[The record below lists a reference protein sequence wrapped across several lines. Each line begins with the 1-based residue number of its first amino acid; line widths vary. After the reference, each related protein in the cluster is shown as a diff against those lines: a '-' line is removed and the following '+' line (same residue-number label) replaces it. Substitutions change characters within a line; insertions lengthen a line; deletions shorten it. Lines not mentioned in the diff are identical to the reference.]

1 MSHLDIY
8 KDLKEEFN
16 ITEEMELDTEF
27 RTVFV
32 KNQVDEI
39 KKILWREIVDY
50 IIAQNMAKSEDEAVR
65 TAGTTKVNEKRVNIR
80 QFAKALKTYNELVAE
95 LEA

>member
-1 MSHLDIY
+1 MAHLDIY
-8 KDLKEEFN
+8 KELKEEFN
-16 ITEEMELDTEF
+16 ITEDMELDTEF

-50 IIAQNMAKSEDEAVR
+50 IIAQNMMQSDDETVR

-80 QFAKALKTYNELVAE
+80 QFSKALKAYSELIAE